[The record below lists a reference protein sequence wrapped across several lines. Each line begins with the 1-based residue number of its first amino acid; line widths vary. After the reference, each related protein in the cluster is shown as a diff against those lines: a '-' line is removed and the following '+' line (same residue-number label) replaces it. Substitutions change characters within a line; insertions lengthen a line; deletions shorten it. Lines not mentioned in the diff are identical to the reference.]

1 MRPATKTPLVLG
13 TEWAVGLVEC
23 VSIMVANKSP
33 REKKASGKPKEAS
46 QGPGPSSLMAG
57 GVSHAG
63 HSSLQPWPCMGISK
77 VRSETTAAGCLRE
90 CCPGGGRACLP
101 SLGSKPVHLGF
112 QTINFPNLQN
122 DQLLRKNN

>member
-1 MRPATKTPLVLG
+1 MKT
-13 TEWAVGLVEC
+13 
-23 VSIMVANKSP
+23 
-33 REKKASGKPKEAS
+33 SGKSKEAS
-46 QGPGPSSLMAG
+46 QGSGLSSLMAG
-57 GVSHAG
+57 GVSQAG
-63 HSSLQPWPCMGISK
+63 HSSLQLCPCMTISK

-90 CCPGGGRACLP
+90 YCPGGGRARLP